1 MNKQNTFI
9 TVSVS
14 LLEEILYR
22 ETSVLNPQDVS
33 ILIEVLCDAT
43 DTDIPDDLL
52 RSSDVAVCPEF

>member
-52 RSSDVAVCPEF
+52 LQC